1 MTNEISDKKLIDL
14 QATFLDLSSGAL
26 NNKSKIIPKLDNIKV
41 SSWEVVKKGERRV
54 CTIVRK
60 IKNNNI
66 DLFVSCFFVSVG
78 PVSDVLIDLHR
89 WLFKL
94 QREV

>member
-26 NNKSKIIPKLDNIKV
+26 NNQSSIIPKLDNIKV

-60 IKNNNI
+60 IKKI
-66 DLFVSCFFVSVG
+66 ILICLFLVSLFLWAQSVM
-78 PVSDVLIDLHR
+78 
-89 WLFKL
+89 F
-94 QREV
+94 